1 MFKKG
6 DVVVITGDS
15 PKALSKFKE
24 HGLQVGDKGVVKGND
39 IPDMPYVKFDKL
51 EFSMYVFKGG
61 VVVENKLEV
70 EYEDGDLYNLKNIK
84 HLVIN
89 NKDQVVTFD
98 YTKVNG
104 GLTVRNNVEVTF
116 SCLKSFKFN
125 EDEYVKIKGNFY
137 KVDYSLCGQEKTVVF

>member
-6 DVVVITGDS
+6 DMVIITADS

-24 HGLQVGDKGVVKGND
+24 YGLQVGDTGVVKGSA
-39 IPDMPYVKFDKL
+39 IPIMPYVKFDKA
-51 EFSMYVFKGG
+51 EFGMYVFKEE
-61 VVVENKLEV
+61 VIVKNKLKI
-70 EYEDGDLYNLKNIK
+70 EYEDGDVYHLKNIK

-98 YTKVNG
+98 YTKVKG
-104 GLTVRNNVEVTF
+104 GLTVRNNVEITF
-116 SCLKSFKFN
+116 SCLKSFTFN

-137 KVDYSLCGQEKTVVF
+137 KVYRYICESEKTIVF